1 MNYFEKKMKIV
12 QINCFYQFASTGR
25 TTYELHHYLM
35 DHGVD
40 SYVFYGNKAKTIEKG
55 VSRIGTDNDTKIHGL
70 LSRITGKQGYFSKGA
85 TRKLLS
91 RLDDINPDVV
101 ILRVLHSN
109 SVNIP
114 MLLQYLAK
122 KDIATIVVLHDCWL
136 FTGHCN
142 YYSSVGCMKWQTEC
156 NHCPR
161 LHDGGGNPTWFF
173 DTSKKVFYD
182 RVRDFGAI
190 PRLAAIGVSDWI
202 TNEAKK
208 SVILKEAKIKRRIY
222 NWIDLSVFTPKD
234 TKELRNRLGIK
245 QEEFVILG
253 VATTWGVRKGLN
265 VFIDIAKQKSECKVV
280 LVGNMPEG
288 IDLPNNVIAAG
299 STSDTN
305 ELAMYYSMADVFI
318 SPSQQETFGKVIA
331 EAMACGT
338 PCLVN
343 NATAMP
349 ELVADGCGYSIDN
362 CSVESFCKYID
373 VIKEQGKEAYS
384 EACINKALKS
394 FNKELN
400 IKQYLSL
407 FNEMM
412 SMK

>member
-1 MNYFEKKMKIV
+1 MKIV
-12 QINCFYQFASTGR
+12 QINGAYGHASTGR
-25 TTYELHHYLM
+25 TTFELHRYLL
-35 DHGVD
+35 DKGYE
-40 SYVFYGNKAKTIEKG
+40 SFVFYGENRSHDESEVTA
-55 VSRIGTDNDTKIHGL
+55 IGNSFDHKIHAF
-70 LSRITGKQGYFSKGA
+70 LSRLSGRQGYFSHKA
-85 TRKLLS
+85 TKNLLNQFNNIQP
-91 RLDDINPDVV
+91 DIV
-101 ILRVLHSN
+101 ILRVLHAN
-109 SVNIP
+109 YINVP
-114 MLLQYLAK
+114 MLLHYLAQ

-136 FTGHCN
+136 YTGHCN
-142 YYSSVGCMKWQTEC
+142 YYSSIGCMKWQTEC
-156 NHCPR
+156 NNCPNAYW
-161 LHDGGGNPTWFF
+161 DGKGTPTWFF
-173 DTSKKVFYD
+173 NTTKKVFYD
-182 RVRDFGAI
+182 RIRDFGAI

-208 SVILKEAKIKRRIY
+208 SFILKNANIIRRIY
-222 NWIDLSVFTPKD
+222 NWIDLTVFNPKEPG
-234 TKELRNRLGIK
+234 ELRNRLGINDD
-245 QEEFVILG
+245 EFVILG

-265 VFIDIAKQKSECKVV
+265 VFVEIARRKSECKIV
-280 LVGNMPEG
+280 LVGSMPND
-288 IDLPNNVIAAG
+288 ITLPENIIAVG
-299 STSDTN
+299 RTSDTN
-305 ELAMYYSMADVFI
+305 ELAKYYSMADVFI
-318 SPSQQETFGKVIA
+318 SPSLQETFGKVIA

-373 VIKEQGKEAYS
+373 VIQEQGKEAYS
-384 EACINKALKS
+384 EACINKAQKS